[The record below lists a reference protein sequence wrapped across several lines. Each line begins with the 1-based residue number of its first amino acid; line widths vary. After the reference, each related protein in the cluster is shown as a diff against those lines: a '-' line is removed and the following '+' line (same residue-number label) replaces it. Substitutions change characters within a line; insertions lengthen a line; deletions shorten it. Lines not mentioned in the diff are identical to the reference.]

1 MQKTILILATIWI
14 SAGLL
19 SACAGYF
26 HGDKKAKVFGT
37 DMPSMKT
44 IHDAK
49 FHNANNEILV
59 KPIRS
64 ASDKTDEAHADF
76 QWLPNPTMTMYVF
89 KHLTSAGHPVPGYS
103 TFFRLYTQDHIA
115 APGEHAGWE

>member
-1 MQKTILILATIWI
+1 MQKTILILAVIWI
-14 SAGLL
+14 STVLL
-19 SACAGYF
+19 SACAGS
-26 HGDKKAKVFGT
+26 KTKVFGS
-37 DMPSMKT
+37 DMPTMKT
-44 IHDAK
+44 IHDDK
-49 FHNANNEILV
+49 FHNTDDEKLA

-64 ASDKTDEAHADF
+64 ATDEADEVHTDF

-89 KHLTSAGHPVPGYS
+89 KHLTTAGHPVPGYS